1 MVVSIQVNMYVTQET
16 TPKLPS
22 LTFLSNFLKK
32 VNMDIKD
39 LMTPKNKISVQA
51 NELFC
56 MIEFSKEKSRFNIYT
71 YQYSLPLNI
80 LDRNLILFLSFY
92 IHYNE
97 YI

>member
-1 MVVSIQVNMYVTQET
+1 MYVTKET
-16 TPKLPS
+16 TPKLTS
-22 LTFLSNFLKK
+22 LTFLSNFLNK
-32 VNMDIKD
+32 VNMGIKD

-56 MIEFSKEKSRFNIYT
+56 MTEFSKERLLFNTYT
-71 YQYSLPLNI
+71 YQYSLTLNI
-80 LDRNLILFLSFY
+80 LDRRLLTLFLSSY